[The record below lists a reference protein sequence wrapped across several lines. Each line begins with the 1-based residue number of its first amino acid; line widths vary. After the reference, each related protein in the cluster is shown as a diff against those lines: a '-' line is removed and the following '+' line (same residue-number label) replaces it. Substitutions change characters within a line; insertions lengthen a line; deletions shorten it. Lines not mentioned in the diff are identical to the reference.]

1 MLRARLKTTGVVEH
15 KFTLT
20 KSTEFRG
27 VDWVI
32 YDVGGARNQRQ
43 AWAPYF
49 DDGASAA
56 LLYSISLS
64 RHISACSSNRM
75 CSERDYLPRADQRV
89 RPGPR

>member
-49 DDGASAA
+49 DDGAFACAA
-56 LLYSISLS
+56 PTLRIFLLRLPV
-64 RHISACSSNRM
+64 CSS
-75 CSERDYLPRADQRV
+75 YRV
-89 RPGPR
+89 LQ